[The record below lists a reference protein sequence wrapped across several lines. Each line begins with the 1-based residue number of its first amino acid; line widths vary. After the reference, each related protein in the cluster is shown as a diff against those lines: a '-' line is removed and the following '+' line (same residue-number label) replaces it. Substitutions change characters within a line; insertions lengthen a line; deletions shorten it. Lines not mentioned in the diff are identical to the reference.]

1 MKLNV
6 KAMAFTGAIVWGVG
20 LFLLTWWIIL
30 FDGASTDEVFIGKV
44 YRGYQLT
51 PQGSFIGLLWK
62 FQEDRLF
69 FHWNQN
75 DVTHFRFFGWGQIS
89 KTGDESIAGYPA
101 CREKGGIH
109 FVFTPNGFRPL

>member
-51 PQGSFIGLLWK
+51 PQGSFIGLLWALA
-62 FQEDRLF
+62 DG
-69 FHWNQN
+69 
-75 DVTHFRFFGWGQIS
+75 FFGGAIVAWIYNLFVGGQVA
-89 KTGDESIAGYPA
+89 KQDA
-101 CREKGGIH
+101 
-109 FVFTPNGFRPL
+109 